1 MKFRG
6 NGVQLE
12 LCFDILI
19 SIFGKD
25 AKIADIEKRVA
36 TFRRQAA

>member
-6 NGVQLE
+6 NGLQLE
-12 LCFDILI
+12 LWFNTLI

-25 AKIADIEKRVA
+25 AKIADIEKYIVV
-36 TFRRQAA
+36 FRR